1 MTDKQKL
8 EAVALLLGI
17 DNHILI
23 PERPKKRTAKQIYQ
37 EDYNKL
43 LNQVNESQAL
53 RLIKSCKKCVNIFV
67 VVK

>member
-17 DNHILI
+17 DNSILI
-23 PERPKKRTAKQIYQ
+23 PERPKKRTSKQIYQ

-43 LNQVNESQAL
+43 LCQVNESQAL
-53 RLIKSCKKCVNIFV
+53 RLIKKNLC
-67 VVK
+67 

>member
-17 DNHILI
+17 DNSILI
-23 PERPKKRTAKQIYQ
+23 PERTKKRTAKQIYQ

-53 RLIKSCKKCVNIFV
+53 RLIKKNLC
-67 VVK
+67 

>member
-17 DNHILI
+17 DNSILI
-23 PERPKKRTAKQIYQ
+23 PERTKKRTAKQIYQ

-43 LNQVNESQAL
+43 LTQVNESQAL
-53 RLIKSCKKCVNIFV
+53 RLIKKNLC
-67 VVK
+67 